1 MSISIIKAG
10 IFDTIQDAGRY
21 GYRSAGIN
29 PGGVMDHF
37 SAGIV
42 NALTVNNINAPVIEC
57 HFPASSV
64 LIEQDMML
72 AIGGADFS
80 PSLNGVPIPLWKPV
94 IAAAGS
100 VLEHK
105 RIRNGA
111 RTYIAFREKTDVRVW
126 LNSCSTNTKLSAGGW
141 QGRLLQKNDR
151 IQMLE
156 KHSYPLLHNGTA
168 QVVLPW
174 QAAIHW
180 QEENEEAVGILPGP
194 EYEWL
199 DKESKKTLEERSF
212 TISHT
217 ADRMGY
223 QLLEELP
230 YRHTNEM
237 LSSATAFG
245 TVQLLPGGK
254 MIVLMADHQVSGGY
268 PRIAQV
274 ITAHLPLL
282 AQKKPGE
289 PIRFRIISQQEAEE
303 QLLTQRRHI
312 VLLQHACRYKL
323 EAALSLIGRDAYN
336 RH

>member
-29 PGGVMDHF
+29 PGGVMDYF

-42 NALTVNNINAPVIEC
+42 NALTGNRMNAPVIEC
-57 HFPASSV
+57 HFPAASM

-80 PSLNGVPIPLWKPV
+80 PTLNDTSIPLWKPV

-105 RIRNGA
+105 RIKSGA
-111 RTYIAFREKTDVRVW
+111 RTYIAFREKLDVPVW
-126 LNSCSTNTKLSAGGW
+126 LNSYSTNTKLSAGGW
-141 QGRLLQKNDR
+141 QGRLLQKSDR
-151 IQMLE
+151 IKVLE
-156 KHSYPLLHNGTA
+156 NHSYAMLDNGTG
-168 QVVLPW
+168 QVILPW
-174 QAAIHW
+174 QADVQWRKESDSDMIC
-180 QEENEEAVGILPGP
+180 ILPGP

-199 DKESKKTLEERSF
+199 DAESKKLLEEQSF
-212 TISHT
+212 TISNT

-223 QLLEELP
+223 QLIEELP
-230 YRHTNEM
+230 YQLKNEM
-237 LSSATAFG
+237 LSSGTTFG

-268 PRIAQV
+268 PRIAHV

-282 AQKKPGE
+282 AQKKPGDT
-289 PIRFRIISQQEAEE
+289 IKFRVISQHLAEE
-303 QLLTQRRHI
+303 LLLKQKQHL
-312 VLLQHACRYKL
+312 VLLQHACRFKL
-323 EAALSLIGRDAYN
+323 EGLAVRN
-336 RH
+336 VC